1 MTTQVALEN
10 YEQAGSN
17 PPEPELVKVT
27 LNDFNFTIEASETA
41 VRVSSEQ
48 DHTLRAD

>member
-17 PPEPELVKVT
+17 PPEPEFVKVT
-27 LNDFNFTIEASETA
+27 LNDFTIEASETA